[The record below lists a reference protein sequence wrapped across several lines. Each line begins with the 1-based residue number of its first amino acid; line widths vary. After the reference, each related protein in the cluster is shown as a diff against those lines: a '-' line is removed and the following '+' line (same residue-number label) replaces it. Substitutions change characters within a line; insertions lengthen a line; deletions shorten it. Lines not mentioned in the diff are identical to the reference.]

1 MRQEENYLKS
11 ALFNFGTVISTAC
24 MLMQS
29 QSVKA
34 DEANKSAVNQEGVQ
48 SPNLS
53 QNPLTPESQADKAS
67 NSVAATD
74 VKIISPTSNTVLDV
88 PTTSVVLQFPAGA
101 KVELRV
107 NEVLVDSGLIGH
119 TETDAKTKLV
129 TQTWYG
135 VSFRE
140 GENTL
145 TAQAISN
152 GIPSTIASVKVQI
165 SGNAQKLTVETVEK
179 ISADKPSTTIPNQ
192 VLDKR
197 SNQDAV
203 VTKTT
208 SPDQAGLQIQ
218 GTQDQLSATQAAVA
232 NNSAANP
239 GAVPVSNLSQNPV
252 TPESQVDKAS
262 NSVAPSDVK
271 IITPTSNTVLDV
283 PATSVV
289 LQFPPGAKVELRV
302 NGVLV
307 ESSLIG
313 RTETDPKTKLVTQT
327 WYGVS
332 FREGDNILTAQAT
345 INGVASPITSLKVQV
360 SGDAQRLTVETV
372 EKQIPADNRSTA
384 TVQGQ
389 LLDKNGNRSNRD
401 AVVTLTASG
410 GEFVGVD
417 ADKDQAGFQVQ
428 ARQGQFTASLRSSSE
443 AKVAR
448 IRAAT
453 GALEAFNQIEFQTSL
468 RPSIATGV
476 IDVRLGGRGTNY
488 YDNFREFLPPDKDN
502 KTQLDLSGA
511 VFATGKVG
519 DWLFTGAYNSSRALN
534 EDCSGNTGLSRDT
547 QACDAYSI
555 YGDSSTKERTTRSQ
569 DSVFL
574 RFERNKDYVM
584 WGDYDTQELAR
595 QSQEFTATN
604 RQLHGFK
611 TNYNIGNLQLTGLY
625 ANNVKGFQ
633 RDTIAP
639 DGTSGYYFVSRRL
652 LVTGSEDVFIELEEI
667 NRPGTVISR
676 QKLQRGSDYQID
688 YDRGTLL
695 FRQPLLRT
703 DVNAEGLVL
712 VRRIVT
718 TYQFESQA
726 PTANIFAVRAQ
737 YNFSRE
743 LNKESW
749 LASSYFR
756 ENQGMRHFE
765 ISGTDALIS
774 LGSKSTLVA
783 EYAHSTNDSEFMGTV
798 SGSAYRVEAN
808 ADITDKIQTRAYLR
822 SADTGF
828 ANNATTS
835 FVAGQSRYGFNVN
848 AQVFNTTNFRAQYDH
863 EDNRGI
869 APRPIN
875 TFGDLFNPG
884 LEAIPGSKVDNSL
897 TTISVGIQQP
907 IGNSKLD
914 LDFIHR
920 QREDRLVNSPLSA
933 NSNQLRSRLTV
944 PVNNKVTLRA
954 QNEITLSSEKDI
966 AYPDRTILG
975 VDWAA
980 YPGVNISLNHQF
992 FTGQTQGSNSITSLD
1007 MKGDY
1012 KLGTDT
1018 ALTGRYSIIG
1028 GGGNSLTTQ
1037 GALGINQGVKITPGL
1052 RLNLAYEHIFGDIL
1066 NRTGAGQQFVQPF
1079 AVGQSASAIGV
1090 QGGDSYSVGL
1100 DYTDSPDFKAS
1111 ARYEHRSSS
1120 DSNNNVISANVAGK
1134 VSPALTALANY
1145 QQANFSNQTLKG
1157 LGDTANLRLG
1167 VAFRDPNNDSFNA
1180 LLRYEY
1186 RKNPATIPD
1195 TLLLGSGTGSE
1206 DHTIALET
1214 IYAPNWQW
1222 EFYGKYALRDSTS
1235 YLAQDLIGN
1244 TTTTLAQLRATYRL
1258 GYSIDL
1264 VGEGRWIN
1272 QTQTGYKE
1280 TGLLVELGY
1289 YITPNLRLAAGYAFG
1304 KVDDRDFDGAR
1315 SAGGPYL
1322 GLTVKLNELFS
1333 GFGLQK
1339 VAPPQ
1344 QQESQVQP
1352 VSNNSSPS
1360 PATSTATTNIP
1371 TKSTTTVTPTTTTDT
1386 PAKSTTTN
1394 PTVPGASTP
1403 AVTQPVEGATP

>member
-1 MRQEENYLKS
+1 MRREEQSLKS
-11 ALFNFGTVISTAC
+11 SLFKFGSVILASC
-24 MLMQS
+24 ILMQS
-29 QSVKA
+29 HSVKA
-34 DEANKSAVNQEGVQ
+34 ADDKNNPVNSEGGQ
-48 SPNLS
+48 TQNL
-53 QNPLTPESQADKAS
+53 PE
-67 NSVAATD
+67 NS
-74 VKIISPTSNTVLDV
+74 
-88 PTTSVVLQFPAGA
+88 
-101 KVELRV
+101 
-107 NEVLVDSGLIGH
+107 
-119 TETDAKTKLV
+119 
-129 TQTWYG
+129 
-135 VSFRE
+135 
-140 GENTL
+140 
-145 TAQAISN
+145 
-152 GIPSTIASVKVQI
+152 
-165 SGNAQKLTVETVEK
+165 
-179 ISADKPSTTIPNQ
+179 
-192 VLDKR
+192 
-197 SNQDAV
+197 
-203 VTKTT
+203 
-208 SPDQAGLQIQ
+208 
-218 GTQDQLSATQAAVA
+218 
-232 NNSAANP
+232 
-239 GAVPVSNLSQNPV
+239 V
-252 TPESQVDKAS
+252 TPENKVDQVG
-262 NSVAPSDVK
+262 NSIAPTDVK
-271 IITPTSNTVLDV
+271 IITPTSNTVLDI

-289 LQFPPGAKVELRV
+289 LQFPAEAKVELRV

-332 FREGDNILTAQAT
+332 FREGENILTAQAT
-345 INGVASPITSLKVQV
+345 INGVASQIASVKVQV
-360 SGDAQRLTVETV
+360 AGDAQRLTVETV

-401 AVVTLTASG
+401 AIVTLTASG

-417 ADKDQAGFQVQ
+417 ADTDQPGFQVQ

-443 AKVAR
+443 AKVTR

-488 YDNFREFLPPDKDN
+488 YENFREFLPPSKDN
-502 KTQLDLSGA
+502 KTQLNISSA

-519 DWLFTGAYNSSRALN
+519 DWLFTGAYNSDRALN
-534 EDCSGNTGLSRDT
+534 EDCSGNTGLSRDV
-547 QACDAYSI
+547 QACEAYSV

-584 WGDYDTQELAR
+584 WGDYDTQEFAR
-595 QSQEFTATN
+595 PSQEFTATS

-652 LVTGSEDVFIELEEI
+652 LVTGSEEVFIELEEL
-667 NRPGTVISR
+667 NRPGTVLSR
-676 QKLQRGSDYQID
+676 KKLNRGSDYQID

-695 FRQPLLRT
+695 FNQPILRT
-703 DVNAEGLVL
+703 DVSPEGLVL

-718 TYQFESQA
+718 TYQFESKD
-726 PTANIFAVRAQ
+726 PTANIFAGRAQ
-737 YNFSRE
+737 YNFSQE

-765 ISGTDALIS
+765 IYGADALIS
-774 LGSKSTLVA
+774 LGSKSNLVA
-783 EYAHSTNDSEFMGTV
+783 EYAHSKNDSELMGMV

-808 ADITDKIQTRAYLR
+808 AEITDKIQTRAYLR

-835 FVAGQSRYGFNVN
+835 FVAGQTRYGFNVN
-848 AQVFNTTNFRAQYDH
+848 AQVLNTTTFRAQYDH

-869 APRPIN
+869 APRPLN
-875 TFGDLFNPG
+875 TFEDLFNPG

-897 TTISVGIQQP
+897 TTISAGIQQS

-914 LDFIHR
+914 VDFIHR
-920 QREDRLVNSPLSA
+920 QREDRLQNSPLSA

-944 PVNNKVTLRA
+944 PVNNQITLRA
-954 QNEITLSSEKDI
+954 QNEINLSSEKDI

-980 YPGVNISLNHQF
+980 YPGINISLNHQF
-992 FTGQTQGSNSITSLD
+992 FTGQTEGNNSITSLD

-1028 GGGNSLTTQ
+1028 GGGNSMTTQ
-1037 GALGINQGVKITPGL
+1037 GAIGINQGVKITPGL
-1052 RLNLAYEHIFGDIL
+1052 RLNLAYEHVFGDIL
-1066 NRTGAGQQFVQPF
+1066 NRTGAGQQFLQPF

-1120 DSNNNVISANVAGK
+1120 DGNNNVISANVAGK
-1134 VSPALTALANY
+1134 VSPALTAIANY

-1167 VAFRDPNNDSFNA
+1167 LAFRDPNNDSFNA

-1214 IYAPNWQW
+1214 IYAPSWQW

-1244 TTTTLAQLRATYRL
+1244 TTTSLAQVRATYRL
-1258 GYSIDL
+1258 GYSMDL

-1280 TGLLVELGY
+1280 TGLLIELGY
-1289 YITPNLRLAAGYAFG
+1289 YITPNLRLAAGYGFG

-1315 SAGGPYL
+1315 SAGGFTF

-1352 VSNNSSPS
+1352 VSSNSSTS
-1360 PATSTATTNIP
+1360 PAA
-1371 TKSTTTVTPTTTTDT
+1371 TTDT
-1386 PAKSTTTN
+1386 PATESATTAPPSVTTDTPATESTTTN
-1394 PTVPGASTP
+1394 PTVPAATTP
-1403 AVTQPVEGATP
+1403 AVTLPVQGATP